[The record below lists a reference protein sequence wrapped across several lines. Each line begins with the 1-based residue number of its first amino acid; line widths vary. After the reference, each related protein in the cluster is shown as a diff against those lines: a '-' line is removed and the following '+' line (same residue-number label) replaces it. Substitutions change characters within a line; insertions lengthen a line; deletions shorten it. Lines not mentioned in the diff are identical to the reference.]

1 MAFTAQLDCQKSFN
15 RPPEMN
21 DFNHLILSKD
31 GFIFDSQSG
40 DTYQTN
46 EVANFIVKL
55 LQSKTSVE
63 EISTSVSKTYSVSQ
77 TEALN
82 DILEFQNHLSII
94 GLIK

>member
-1 MAFTAQLDCQKSFN
+1 
-15 RPPEMN
+15 MN

-55 LQSKTSVE
+55 LQSKSSIE
-63 EISTSVSKTYSVSQ
+63 EISAAVPKTYFVDQ
-77 TEALN
+77 AQALN